1 MAKST
6 RTPRQDRS
14 TRTRERIIQAART
27 CFTTNGYDT
36 TQTKD
41 IAREAGVSI
50 GSFYEYFQDKG
61 AAFQVVLD
69 DFYAAFDA
77 LQLERFLSGSSGEE
91 EFTALLKT
99 LRDWALSFGH
109 LFADFYT
116 LAVRDRVFEESLR
129 RFETRIE
136 TRIETALTESV
147 FSEQPTLA
155 PQAARLFYTLTEALL
170 LRCVTEADPH
180 AANSLLQEASICLN
194 AYVRVRTD

>member
-14 TRTRERIIQAART
+14 TRTRERILQSART
-27 CFTTNGYDT
+27 CFATNGYDA
-36 TQTKD
+36 TQAKD

-50 GSFYEYFQDKG
+50 GSFYEYFQNKA

-69 DFYAAFDA
+69 EFYAAFDS
-77 LQLERFLSGSSGEE
+77 LQLERFLSGGSGEE
-91 EFTALLKT
+91 DFTALLKT

-116 LAVRDRVFEESLR
+116 LAVRDPVFEESLR

-136 TRIETALTESV
+136 TRIEIALIASV
-147 FSEQPTLA
+147 FSKQPTLA
-155 PQAARLFYTLTEALL
+155 PQAARLFYTITEALL
-170 LRCVTEADPH
+170 LKFVTEPDPD

-194 AYVRVRTD
+194 AYVRVRTG